1 MQFKDRARHGV
12 FALFLSA
19 IAISCVVILLVVSN
33 DEVMLRTCFDTDW
46 LAYFWLQGKTALKQ
60 GGSVSTKSTT
70 AGTTNGEAD
79 IYFGA
84 EHLDN
89 SNVAE
94 KWLQD
99 DQVSAMNV
107 GGNGP
112 VTRNEGMY
120 NKYTSSRPTGQT
132 P

>member
-33 DEVMLRTCFDTDW
+33 DE
-46 LAYFWLQGKTALKQ
+46 GKTALKQ

-79 IYFGA
+79 IYFG
-84 EHLDN
+84 
-89 SNVAE
+89 VI
-94 KWLQD
+94 
-99 DQVSAMNV
+99 
-107 GGNGP
+107 
-112 VTRNEGMY
+112 
-120 NKYTSSRPTGQT
+120 
-132 P
+132 